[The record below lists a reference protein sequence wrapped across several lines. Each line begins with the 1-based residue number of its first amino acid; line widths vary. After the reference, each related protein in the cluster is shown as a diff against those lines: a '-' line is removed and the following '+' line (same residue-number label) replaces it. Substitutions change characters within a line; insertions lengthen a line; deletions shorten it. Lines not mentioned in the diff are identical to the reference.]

1 MNVIDPVHSDT
12 AAKNDEYQ
20 AVCLEMGGR
29 RTATV
34 TLILTLVAASGIA
47 WAANA
52 QPGTRKYTYNIGP
65 RPNGATRMRVRY
77 WMSAAMLGLLMVP
90 GMSDAAVTQESFLL
104 RNASDLV
111 DVCSAAQSDPFY
123 TAAANFC
130 QGFVVGVFRVLN
142 EETVADPSMR
152 LFCLPEHP
160 PTRNEGIVEFVHW
173 AKSNSSQLGQSPAD
187 AVAAFLSQRFP
198 CQSGVKSGGA
208 AR

>member
-1 MNVIDPVHSDT
+1 
-12 AAKNDEYQ
+12 
-20 AVCLEMGGR
+20 
-29 RTATV
+29 
-34 TLILTLVAASGIA
+34 
-47 WAANA
+47 
-52 QPGTRKYTYNIGP
+52 
-65 RPNGATRMRVRY
+65 MRLRY
-77 WMSAAMLGLLMVP
+77 WMSEAMLGLLLVP
-90 GMSDAAVTQESFLL
+90 GMSDAAVTQDSFLL

-111 DVCSAAQSDPFY
+111 NACSATQSDPLY

-142 EETVADPSMR
+142 EEGMADPSMR

-160 PTRNEGIVEFVHW
+160 PTRNEGIVGFVQW
-173 AKSNSSQLGQSPAD
+173 AKTNSGQLDRSPAD